1 MIKFKTKQE
10 QKEYPLIKE
19 RLRIIAEDM
28 AMFCNDN
35 GYEFLITDVLSEE
48 VEDKKL
54 KRVSKSHTEG
64 RAIDV
69 RVHSWL
75 LDFRKKFE
83 QYFEAKYIE
92 WAALSS
98 KTLKPNLIEIHNNSN
113 GIHCHIQIKPY
124 KGE

>member
-1 MIKFKTKQE
+1 MIKFKTNQE
-10 QKEYPLIKE
+10 KKEYPLVKE

-48 VEDKKL
+48 SEDNKL
-54 KRVSKSHTEG
+54 KRVSKSHREG
-64 RAIDV
+64 RAIDI
-69 RVHSWL
+69 RVHSWP

-83 QYFEAKYIE
+83 QYFEDKYID

-98 KTLKPNLIEIHNNSN
+98 NTLKPNLIVIHNNSN
-113 GIHCHIQIKPY
+113 GIHCHVQTKPH
-124 KGE
+124 EE